1 MDREVFKK
9 AGPER
14 ERLKNPG
21 QTEGEKK
28 KWLEVE
34 EGERVGGARKK
45 LFLIQNLSK

>member
-34 EGERVGGARKK
+34 EGERVGGGGGRN
-45 LFLIQNLSK
+45 FS